1 MSGTAS
7 NYDVKK
13 LMTGQVI
20 AALAS
25 VMAGVAAG
33 PFIVSNLKASIP
45 FIAICLFYGIMMFAS
60 SYVEEEQHFWYW
72 TTTGWLFLLSIKKYG
87 SVNLG
92 SRCKTNNFLV
102 YVANLVNFGCLLSA
116 P

>member
-13 LMTGQVI
+13 LITGQVV
-20 AALAS
+20 AALAL

-33 PFIVSNLKASIP
+33 PFILNNLKASIP
-45 FIAICLFYGIMMFAS
+45 FIATCLSYSIMMFAS

-72 TTTGWLFLLSIKKYG
+72 ATTGWLFLLSIKKYD
-87 SVNLG
+87 SLNL
-92 SRCKTNNFLV
+92 
-102 YVANLVNFGCLLSA
+102 A